1 MSKLYVLIIDM
12 VGTGSDFNNIKN
24 VIVSY
29 DHVVIANSIQKA
41 RRMILE
47 NHYYMIENWEETSD
61 KKFETLTEEEK
72 EKAIVKM
79 FERADGEIFEI
90 EISRIEGIE
99 EYTKLQHKQ

>member
-1 MSKLYVLIIDM
+1 MSKLYILIIDM

-29 DHVVIANSIQKA
+29 DHVVITNSIQKA
-41 RRMILE
+41 RRKILK
-47 NHYYMIENWEETSD
+47 NHYYMIENWEDDSN
-61 KKFETLTEEEK
+61 KKFESLTEQEK

-90 EISRIEGIE
+90 EISGIEGIE
-99 EYTKLQHKQ
+99 EYTKAQHKQ

>member
-1 MSKLYVLIIDM
+1 MSKLYILIIDM

-24 VIVSY
+24 VIVGY

-41 RRMILE
+41 RCMILKK
-47 NHYYMIENWEETSD
+47 HYYMIENWEDDSN
-61 KKFETLTEEEK
+61 KKFESLAEQEK

-99 EYTKLQHKQ
+99 EYTKAQHKQ